1 MTVGSY
7 MIGFTTESNGMKS
20 DGRRRKNYKVKVK
33 HIDKS
38 IAGCVKI
45 VCPYGTLYYI
55 FADDIKYMTILG
67 VHTL

>member
-1 MTVGSY
+1 

-20 DGRRRKNYKVKVK
+20 DGRRRKNYKVKVKGK